1 MQADVLLHQD
11 VFMMYDELEATKTSG
26 DNMEEFKP
34 ILNKNLSDEMF
45 DQDVDDFKEELN
57 QELEALNNDK

>member
-1 MQADVLLHQD
+1 
-11 VFMMYDELEATKTSG
+11 MMYDELEATKTSG